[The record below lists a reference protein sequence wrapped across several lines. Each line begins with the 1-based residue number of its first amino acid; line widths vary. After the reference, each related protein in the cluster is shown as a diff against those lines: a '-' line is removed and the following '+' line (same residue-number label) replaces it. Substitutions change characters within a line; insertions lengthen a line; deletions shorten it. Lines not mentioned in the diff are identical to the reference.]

1 MFDFLKN
8 SLIVKIILA
17 LITICFLFFGVNGWT
32 SRVRNNYIVEIG
44 RTKITDFDMKSYLQR
59 NHQAQDDKSIQEAYK
74 DLQKRAYLVE
84 GARKMGML
92 VSSKRIREMISSEP
106 AFYSYNGQFD
116 AEKYHRFID
125 QTYHSEALFEDELR
139 NNMMSQLMSF
149 YLTKNHIISDFQLMQ
164 YLSIYE
170 TKKTWQTLIFP
181 VERYLT
187 KVSYTEAQLR
197 QFYQEHI
204 KAYHQEQAIRY
215 EYLLLTPKW
224 MMTKVPLQEQEVR
237 NYFDNNHA
245 DSPKR
250 MVSHIAFAFPDG
262 AQTDEVTKA
271 SIFQQAFAILKE
283 VKAAPEN
290 FEIFAGKYSQD
301 KSTAQFGGSLGL
313 LEKNG
318 QYQKSLEEAAFNTPP
333 GKIYPQLVV
342 TDDGYHIIK
351 VDAKIDG
358 KDYAEDKPGI
368 TYLLRFNKAKSA
380 MAELRDK
387 LSEAAFRESKDL
399 HKISR
404 QELGSDIVKE
414 SEGWVNKQGAFLKG
428 VPVEVIESLFDPLSL
443 SNHINS
449 DVINVGNN
457 DWIVRVTAVR
467 PVRTPPFNE
476 IRDKVIADYKLQQ
489 ATQMAL
495 NDAQTTLS
503 QLQQSKILPLTWNT
517 MQTLS
522 VGQARNQLP
531 PDEFNQFLLAT
542 PLTGPV
548 YYLIKR
554 TSPVIVAVLS
564 QKLDPPSEDKIKFIF
579 GKANESIGHKNEVAM
594 LSYLYRK
601 ISRKMGSVQL
611 GSY

>member
-1 MFDFLKN
+1 
-8 SLIVKIILA
+8 
-17 LITICFLFFGVNGWT
+17 
-32 SRVRNNYIVEIG
+32 
-44 RTKITDFDMKSYLQR
+44 
-59 NHQAQDDKSIQEAYK
+59 
-74 DLQKRAYLVE
+74 
-84 GARKMGML
+84 
-92 VSSKRIREMISSEP
+92 
-106 AFYSYNGQFD
+106 
-116 AEKYHRFID
+116 
-125 QTYHSEALFEDELR
+125 
-139 NNMMSQLMSF
+139 
-149 YLTKNHIISDFQLMQ
+149 
-164 YLSIYE
+164 
-170 TKKTWQTLIFP
+170 
-181 VERYLT
+181 
-187 KVSYTEAQLR
+187 
-197 QFYQEHI
+197 
-204 KAYHQEQAIRY
+204 
-215 EYLLLTPKW
+215 
-224 MMTKVPLQEQEVR
+224 MMTKVPLKEEEIR

-262 AQTDEVTKA
+262 VQTDEVTKA
-271 SIFQQAFAILKE
+271 SIFQQAFAILKKVE
-283 VKAAPEN
+283 AAPED
-290 FEIFAGKYSQD
+290 FEIFASKYSQD

-318 QYQKSLEEAAFNTPP
+318 QYQKALEEAAFNTPP

-368 TYLLRFNKAKSA
+368 AYLLRFNKAKSV

-404 QELGSDIVKE
+404 QELGNDIVKK
-414 SEGWVNKQGAFLKG
+414 SEGWVSKQEAFLKG

-443 SNHINS
+443 SNHVNS

-467 PVRTPPFNE
+467 PARTPPLDE

-495 NDAQTTLS
+495 SDAQNALS
-503 QLQQSKILPLTWNT
+503 QLQQGKMLPLTWSAV
-517 MQTLS
+517 QTLS
-522 VGQARNQLP
+522 VDEARNRLP
-531 PDEFNQFLLAT
+531 PGEFNQFLLAR

-554 TSPVIVAVLS
+554 ASPVIVAVLS
-564 QKLDPPSEDKIKFIF
+564 QKLDQPSEDKIKFIF

-601 ISRKMGSVQL
+601 INRKMGSVQL
-611 GSY
+611 DSY